1 MAGLFDMLSIS
12 ASALS
17 AERQRAEV
25 TSANLANAETTH
37 TDAGGPYVRKE
48 VVFNSAHGTA
58 FNTVFNNRLSKFAQP
73 PAGSVK
79 LTQVVDDTTAPV
91 RRYEPGNPDA
101 DKDGYVSYPAINPVS
116 EMVDLMGAVRAYQL
130 NASAVGAA
138 KQMIQ
143 ESIDILKST

>member
-1 MAGLFDMLSIS
+1 MGLFDILNIS

-48 VVFNSAHGTA
+48 VVFSAANSSPFMNVVNHVGRFGQAPG
-58 FNTVFNNRLSKFAQP
+58 
-73 PAGSVK
+73 GSVE
-79 LTQVVDDTTAPV
+79 LTQVVDDTTPPV
-91 RRYEPGNPDA
+91 MHYEPGNPDA
-101 DKDGYVSYPAINPVS
+101 DKNGFVAYPAINPVT
-116 EMVDLMGAVRAYQL
+116 EMVDLMGSVRAYQM
-130 NASAVGAA
+130 NASAVNAA

-143 ESIDILKST
+143 QSIDILKSS

>member
-1 MAGLFDMLSIS
+1 MGLFDMMNIS

-37 TDAGGPYVRKE
+37 TDSGGPYVRQQVVFSE
-48 VVFNSAHGTA
+48 SSGSPFHTVFNSAGGEA
-58 FNTVFNNRLSKFAQP
+58 
-73 PAGSVK
+73 PAGSVQ
-79 LTQVVDDTTAPV
+79 LTNVVNDTTPPV
-91 RRYEPGNPDA
+91 MRYEPGNPDA
-101 DKDGYVSYPAINPVS
+101 DKSGYVAYPAINPVS

-143 ESIDILKST
+143 ESIDILKTS